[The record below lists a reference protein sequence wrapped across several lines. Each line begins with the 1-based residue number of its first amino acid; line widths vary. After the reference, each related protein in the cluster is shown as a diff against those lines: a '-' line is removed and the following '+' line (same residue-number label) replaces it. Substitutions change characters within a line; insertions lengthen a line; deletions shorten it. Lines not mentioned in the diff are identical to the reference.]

1 MNIRQ
6 IETPVTIHSTGSK
19 IGIIDDA
26 KRFVLR
32 QTVNSY
38 SPERFFQL
46 DADLKE
52 IVTALNAL
60 ATATAKIEALEAEL
74 AAAEKLCDAEVFAV
88 VYSNYDPLEID
99 SLWAT
104 EQLAIDHRDRLN
116 DSMWTVVR
124 MTVHSKPYTADEEN
138 TDA

>member
-60 ATATAKIEALEAEL
+60 ATATAKIEALEAKL
-74 AAAEKLCDAEVFAV
+74 AKAKTDLNQLSSRSWLKPMTRAEFAKQ
-88 VYSNYDPLEID
+88 
-99 SLWAT
+99 SLANL
-104 EQLAIDHRDRLN
+104 Q
-116 DSMWTVVR
+116 
-124 MTVHSKPYTADEEN
+124 KEN